1 MIRQMPFMLPLI
13 LSVVAAVF
21 NNDEAQSS
29 GHFIGR
35 RKVECFQAGRGF
47 RGLRAG
53 SVVGQSRVN
62 PPPNQASLNSLR

>member
-47 RGLRAG
+47 RGLRLFVKRLRLIFG
-53 SVVGQSRVN
+53 
-62 PPPNQASLNSLR
+62 ASLQTSFRDG